1 MAKINL
7 LGGLLVDDVVR
18 LYRGVFHVTYGN
30 IDRNLLYL
38 MNKFGATDSITNS
51 NKNSI
56 KLYKKIC
63 DLKKV

>member
-1 MAKINL
+1 M
-7 LGGLLVDDVVR
+7 DDVVR